1 MGEKLDMEEKR
12 PDESG
17 SKFYVI
23 VLTMFATIGGL
34 LFGYD
39 TGIISGSMLLIR
51 DDFQLSEI
59 WQSAIVSST
68 IGAAA
73 VFSLIAGVLV
83 DKIGRKKVIMMASFI
98 FTAGAILMAVSPVD
112 KKEIL
117 LIGRLIVGAVYVAEA
132 APSHIRG
139 SLVTVNQL
147 FITVGILLSS
157 IIAGALTHVRP
168 SSCN

>member
-117 LIGRLIVGAVYVAEA
+117 LIGRLIVGA
-132 APSHIRG
+132 
-139 SLVTVNQL
+139 
-147 FITVGILLSS
+147 GIGKYESKLSINAYYPLKIDLS
-157 IIAGALTHVRP
+157 IDICEIKNSV
-168 SSCN
+168 SCGFSRLH